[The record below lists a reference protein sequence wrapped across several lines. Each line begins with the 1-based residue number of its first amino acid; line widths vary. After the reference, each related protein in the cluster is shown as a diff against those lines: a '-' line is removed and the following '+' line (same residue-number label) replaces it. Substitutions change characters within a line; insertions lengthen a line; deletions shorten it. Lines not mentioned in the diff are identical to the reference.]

1 MLCGSVLSCSDG
13 LEKRAQLRAQRP
25 RLQRLEEESDEDE
38 GDGSAKPETMEQAYQ
53 GFDVKTFGGEA
64 TGAPSP
70 LPLLAP
76 SNRRVAGFL
85 HLNVTEIGVPPQRQY
100 IPVLHL

>member
-1 MLCGSVLSCSDG
+1 VLCGSVLSCSDG
-13 LEKRAQLRAQRP
+13 LEQRAHLRAQRP

-70 LPLLAP
+70 LPLTTWRGLGLTSVRCRVNTAP
-76 SNRRVAGFL
+76 SRTPAC
-85 HLNVTEIGVPPQRQY
+85 
-100 IPVLHL
+100 